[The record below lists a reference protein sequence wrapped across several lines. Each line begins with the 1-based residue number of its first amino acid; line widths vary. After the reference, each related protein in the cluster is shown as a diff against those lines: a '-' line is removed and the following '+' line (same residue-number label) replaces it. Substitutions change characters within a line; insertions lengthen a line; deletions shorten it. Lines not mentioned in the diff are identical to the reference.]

1 MANKD
6 LLWEKIGYVHR
17 NPVERGLVEV
27 AEDWV
32 WSSAGDYAGV
42 REGPLRI
49 DWEAVPR

>member
-42 REGPLRI
+42 RAGALRI
-49 DWEAVPR
+49 DWESVAR